1 MKKVII
7 FLIIT
12 ISFSLLLAKDWNLAS
27 DISLTMNQNAYSDN
41 WTGEEKGSISWVFNA
56 NFLAEKQLS
65 AKVHNKN
72 TLKLAFGQTHT
83 QMEDDLGEK
92 YWAKPDKSTDIVDFE
107 SIFRFTLGAFVD
119 PFASFRDETQFMDE
133 TYMDTKIFNPN
144 VFTETFGVAKVF
156 FKDDDQEFS
165 TRLGGAFKQ
174 YFDSNL
180 DESTND
186 GGVELVGELRKPFAE
201 NVIKYST
208 TLNLYKPIVY
218 SESESLEDQEDED
231 DWKQVRMDWQHD
243 VDISLTK
250 LINLKLFVQLLY
262 NKMQAEDLQF
272 KETLGLGL
280 NYKLF

>member
-1 MKKVII
+1 MKKAIII
-7 FLIIT
+7 FIVI
-12 ISFSLLLAKDWNLAS
+12 ISFSLLMAEDWNLAS

-56 NFLAEKQLS
+56 NILAEKQLN

-83 QMEDDLGEK
+83 QMLDEMGEK
-92 YWAKPDKSTDIVDFE
+92 YWAKPDKSTDLIDFE
-107 SIFRFTLGAFVD
+107 SMFRFTLGAFVD
-119 PFASFRDETQFMDE
+119 PFVSLRDETQFLDE
-133 TYMDTKIFNPN
+133 TEIFNPN

-174 YFDSNL
+174 YFDNNL

-186 GGVELVGELRKPFAE
+186 GGVELVGEFRKPFAE

-218 SESESLEDQEDED
+218 SESEDHEGTPFEDT
-231 DWKQVRMDWQHD
+231 WKQVRMDWQHD

-280 NYKLF
+280 NYKLL

>member
-1 MKKVII
+1 MKKAIIIFIVII
-7 FLIIT
+7 
-12 ISFSLLLAKDWNLAS
+12 SYSLLFAEDWNLAS

-56 NFLAEKQLS
+56 NFLAEKQLNT
-65 AKVHNKN
+65 KVHNKN

-83 QMEDDLGEK
+83 QMLDEMGEK
-92 YWAKPDKSTDIVDFE
+92 YWAKPDKSTDLIDFE

-119 PFASFRDETQFMDE
+119 PFASFKDETQFLDE
-133 TYMDTKIFNPN
+133 SDMETKIFNPN

-186 GGVELVGELRKPFAE
+186 GGVELVGEFRKPFAE

-218 SESESLEDQEDED
+218 SESEILEDEENGD

-250 LINLKLFVQLLY
+250 LINLKLYVQLLY

-280 NYKLF
+280 SYKLF